1 MNKSQLVEITRK
13 LVREILAENKKKPS
27 SGLNK
32 KQKSSI
38 VKKARSGKD
47 VYGGGFNK
55 VEKAAEK
62 EYGSEEAGKKIA
74 ASIMWKKKAK
84 NAHK

>member
-1 MNKSQLVEITRK
+1 MTKSQLIEITRK
-13 LVREILAENKKKPS
+13 LVREVLTEAKPS

-32 KQKSSI
+32 KQKSST

-62 EYGSEEAGKKIA
+62 EYGSKEAGQKVA
-74 ASIMWKKKAK
+74 AAAMWKKKAAK
-84 NAHK
+84 AHK

>member
-1 MNKSQLVEITRK
+1 MNKSQLIEITRK
-13 LVREILAENKKKPS
+13 LVREVLAEAKKPS

-32 KQKSSI
+32 KQKSAT

-62 EYGSEEAGKKIA
+62 EYGSAEAGKKVA
-74 ASIMWKKKAK
+74 AAAMWKKKAAK
-84 NAHK
+84 AHK